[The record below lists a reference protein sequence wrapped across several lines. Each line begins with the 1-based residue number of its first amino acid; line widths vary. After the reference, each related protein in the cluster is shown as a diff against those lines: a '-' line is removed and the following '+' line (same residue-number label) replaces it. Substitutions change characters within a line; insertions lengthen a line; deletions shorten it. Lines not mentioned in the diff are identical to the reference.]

1 MQCSE
6 EQDKLQNDILYGE
19 KSNTANPVPGTSADQ
34 YPQNEAT
41 EFYKP
46 GSSYEAPNK
55 DVAKTPV
62 PGTYPNDDPESEAP
76 EFLKPGSSCEAPDK
90 QIAGAS
96 ELLDP
101 SNAIIDMNHITSR
114 HFETKSAKKSIWLP
128 KFHSANALKA
138 LLKSG
143 TSAEIPKYTTPK
155 GTKYLD
161 GIRILQTIVL
171 THKYQY
177 EIGYYPEGKNKT
189 RTLTKF
195 AKFVFYQILPKY
207 SETHD
212 AIFILRT
219 AYPIPPSQ

>member
-1 MQCSE
+1 MAHSAI
-6 EQDKLQNDILYGE
+6 EQVSSLNTFSTDKTLRV
-19 KSNTANPVPGTSADQ
+19 SNNTYTCDTSSSHFKKHHHTPSSKTHTTA
-34 YPQNEAT
+34 
-41 EFYKP
+41 KP
-46 GSSYEAPNK
+46 PPFLNK
-55 DVAKTPV
+55 LA
-62 PGTYPNDDPESEAP
+62 
-76 EFLKPGSSCEAPDK
+76 
-90 QIAGAS
+90 

-101 SNAIIDMNHITSR
+101 ENAIIDMNHITR
-114 HFETKSAKKSIWLP
+114 KHFETKSAKKSVWLP

-143 TSAEIPKYTTPK
+143 TSAKIPKYTTPT

-189 RTLTKF
+189 RTPTNF
-195 AKFVFYQILPKY
+195 AKFVFYQTLPKH
-207 SETHD
+207 SETQE

-219 AYPIPPSQ
+219 AYPIQPSH